1 MDYPV
6 FFNTLKRLAGVTTLL
21 LAGYIMLPAQPI
33 TGVWRGQITK
43 GTGLRKKSAPVEI
56 KFIKTGDSL
65 LGTAYYY
72 GSGKNFIRY
81 SLKGYFDPAY
91 NTVHWQDYQLIEKSV
106 SGQSATKTF
115 AELMKA
121 QADFSCPDGKTMRLD
136 GSCSLPGEP
145 AMEIALKKVE
155 DTFFPDEW
163 VDLIA
168 GYFTGMAEQTIIDS
182 VWSIASE
189 GKTATNTNVPP
200 DVAKA
205 PPPPQVPPQK
215 PAPVGP
221 APMGS
226 APVGSAPK
234 IDLPQKDSAR
244 PVEVAVVK
252 IPATP
257 PPPKEQVP
265 VGPAPVGPAPKEPPA
280 TVPAKPPVKVNA
292 PPVDITVEIAKQNTS
307 TTAPPPVTK
316 PVEKP
321 PTAAAPPVSP
331 PGKVATGNAAP
342 PEVAK
347 PAAPVQ
353 SNAIIETAFTVRKRV
368 IQTQIP
374 VVGDSVELRFYDN
387 AEVDG
392 DSISLFLNGK
402 IIFQHI
408 KLDVRPYTIRLAVTD
423 LPAESE
429 LTMVAENLGAIPPNT
444 AYMEAIVQG
453 VRYTARLE
461 STEISSGV
469 IRLYKK
475 E

>member
-1 MDYPV
+1 MAYPF

-21 LAGYIMLPAQPI
+21 LAGYMMLPAQPI

-106 SGQSATKTF
+106 SGQSAIKAF

-121 QADFSCPDGKTMRLD
+121 QADFSCPDGKTMRLE
-136 GSCSLPGEP
+136 GSCYLPGEP
-145 AMEIALKKVE
+145 PMEIALKKVE

-168 GYFTGMAEQTIIDS
+168 GYFTGMAEQTLIDS
-182 VWSIASE
+182 VWNIASG
-189 GKTATNTNVPP
+189 GKAAGNTTVPP

-205 PPPPQVPPQK
+205 PPINEMLSQQPAPLAPAPVFNLSPKDSGKPAEVAEVKIPANPSPPKNQ
-215 PAPVGP
+215 APVGP
-221 APMGS
+221 NPQVPS
-226 APVGSAPK
+226 VG
-234 IDLPQKDSAR
+234 
-244 PVEVAVVK
+244 

-257 PPPKEQVP
+257 PL
-265 VGPAPVGPAPKEPPA
+265 
-280 TVPAKPPVKVNA
+280 KVNT
-292 PPVDITVEIAKQNTS
+292 PPVDITSEMAKQNNS

-321 PTAAAPPVSP
+321 PTAAPQPVSP
-331 PGKVATGNAAP
+331 SAKVSTGNAAT
-342 PEVAK
+342 PEVTR
-347 PAAPVQ
+347 PAAPAQ
-353 SNAIIETAFTVRKRV
+353 PNAIFESAFTVRKRV

-374 VVGDSVELRFYDN
+374 LVGDSIELRFYDN

-408 KLDVRPYTIRLAVTD
+408 KLDVQPYIIRLAIND

>member
-1 MDYPV
+1 
-6 FFNTLKRLAGVTTLL
+6 
-21 LAGYIMLPAQPI
+21 
-33 TGVWRGQITK
+33 VWRGQITK

-106 SGQSATKTF
+106 SGQSATKAFT
-115 AELMKA
+115 ELMKA
-121 QADFSCPDGKTMRLD
+121 EADFSCPDGKTMRLD
-136 GSCSLPGEP
+136 GSCTLPGEP

-168 GYFTGMAEQTIIDS
+168 GYFTGMAEQTLIDS
-182 VWSIASE
+182 VWNIASE
-189 GKTATNTNVPP
+189 GRTATNTTVPP

-205 PPPPQVPPQK
+205 PPINEVLPQQ
-215 PAPVGP
+215 PAPVAP
-221 APMGS
+221 AP
-226 APVGSAPK
+226 K
-234 IDLPQKDSAR
+234 LDLLPSDSAR
-244 PVEVAVVK
+244 PAEVAVVK
-252 IPATP
+252 IPANP
-257 PPPKEQVP
+257 PPPKNQAP
-265 VGPAPVGPAPKEPPA
+265 PAGPAPQVPPVA
-280 TVPAKPPVKVNA
+280 TPAKPPVKVNA
-292 PPVDITVEIAKQNTS
+292 PPVDITGEVAKQNTS
-307 TTAPPPVTK
+307 TAVSTPVTK

-321 PTAAAPPVSP
+321 PTAALSP
-331 PGKVATGNAAP
+331 PAKVSTGNAAT
-342 PEVAK
+342 PEVSR
-347 PAAPVQ
+347 PAVPAQ
-353 SNAIIETAFTVRKRV
+353 TNAIIETAFTVRKRV

-423 LPAESE
+423 LPAETE

-461 STEISSGV
+461 STEVSSGV

>member
-1 MDYPV
+1 MAYPV
-6 FFNTLKRLAGVTTLL
+6 LFNTLKRLAGITTLL
-21 LAGYIMLPAQPI
+21 LAAYSMLPAQPI

-106 SGQSATKTF
+106 SGQSATKAFT
-115 AELMKA
+115 ELMKA
-121 QADFSCPDGKTMRLD
+121 EADFSCPDGKTMRLD
-136 GSCSLPGEP
+136 GSCTLPGEP

-182 VWSIASE
+182 VWNIASE
-189 GKTATNTNVPP
+189 GRTATNTTVPP
-200 DVAKA
+200 DVAATA
-205 PPPPQVPPQK
+205 PPPQAPPPQPAPK
-215 PAPVGP
+215 ADLPKKDSTGSTGLEVVKIPEAAAPLKPQATVVPAPVG
-221 APMGS
+221 M
-226 APVGSAPK
+226 
-234 IDLPQKDSAR
+234 
-244 PVEVAVVK
+244 
-252 IPATP
+252 
-257 PPPKEQVP
+257 
-265 VGPAPVGPAPKEPPA
+265 PA
-280 TVPAKPPVKVNA
+280 TVQAKPPAKVNA
-292 PPVDITVEIAKQNTS
+292 PPADITSEVAKQNSAAPAPTPV
-307 TTAPPPVTK
+307 TTPVEKVPVPPPPPPLTAPQGKAATGSPAQPVVTK
-316 PVEKP
+316 P
-321 PTAAAPPVSP
+321 AQ
-331 PGKVATGNAAP
+331 
-342 PEVAK
+342 
-347 PAAPVQ
+347 PVQ
-353 SNAIIETAFTVRKRV
+353 SSAVIETAFTIRKRV

-408 KLDVRPYTIRLAVTD
+408 KLDVRPYTLRLAITD

-461 STEISSGV
+461 STEVSSGV
-469 IRLYKK
+469 IRLYKR

>member
-1 MDYPV
+1 MAYPV
-6 FFNTLKRLAGVTTLL
+6 IFNTLKKLAGITTLL
-21 LAGYIMLPAQPI
+21 LAGCTLLQAQPI

-56 KFIKTGDSL
+56 KFIKSGDSL

-81 SLKGYFDPAY
+81 SIKGYFDPAY

-106 SGQSATKTF
+106 SGRSEAKEFTELLK
-115 AELMKA
+115 AE
-121 QADFSCPDGKTMRLD
+121 ADFSCPDGKTMRLD
-136 GSCSLPGEP
+136 GSCALPGQP
-145 AMEIALKKVE
+145 SMEIALKKVE

-163 VDLIA
+163 VDLIE

-189 GKTATNTNVPP
+189 GKTATNSNVPP
-200 DVAKA
+200 DVAATA
-205 PPPPQVPPQK
+205 PPPKVPPQQ
-215 PAPVGP
+215 VV
-221 APMGS
+221 PMGS
-226 APVGSAPK
+226 APLVPAPRA
-234 IDLPQKDSAR
+234 DLPQKDSAR
-244 PVEVAVVK
+244 STEVVVVK
-252 IPATP
+252 IPDAP
-257 PPPKEQVP
+257 APSKPQAP
-265 VGPAPVGPAPKEPPA
+265 VVPAPVGSPA
-280 TVPAKPPVKVNA
+280 TVQAKPPAKVNA
-292 PPVDITVEIAKQNTS
+292 PPADITSEVAKQNS
-307 TTAPPPVTK
+307 TTAKPTPVTT
-316 PVEKP
+316 PVEKVPVPTP
-321 PTAAAPPVSP
+321 PPPLTAPQV
-331 PGKVATGNAAP
+331 KVATGSAAP
-342 PEVAK
+342 IAASK
-347 PAAPVQ
+347 PAVPVQ
-353 SNAIIETAFTVRKRV
+353 TNAVIESAFTVRKRV

-461 STEISSGV
+461 STEVSSGV